1 MLEVKIRQIGNS
13 NGLIL
18 PKEALQS
25 LHLEAGDPTILRQEP
40 GGVLIMKKKSLRTLG
55 KGQNST
61 EFEYT
66 GSVGDGVFLLFKR
79 SKPAKIDAALFEQAM
94 RDHAG
99 KTVVGGFDKKDIHPG
114 GLGEWLYL
122 ASNRAL
128 TPQHA
133 SFMAAIL
140 CAEAGVKHHHEG
152 NSVLLTF
159 P

>member
-1 MLEVKIRQIGNS
+1 MLEAKIRQIGNS

-18 PKEALQS
+18 PKEALQA
-25 LHLEAGDPTILRQEP
+25 LHLAPGDPTVIRQEP
-40 GGVLIMKKKSLRTLG
+40 GGILIMKKKSLRTLG
-55 KGQNST
+55 KGQKST

-66 GSVGDGVFLLFKR
+66 GSIRDGVFLLFRK
-79 SKPAKIDAALFEQAM
+79 SEPAKIDSLLFEQAM

-99 KTVVGGFDKKDIHPG
+99 KTLTGGFDKKNVQPG
-114 GLGEWLYL
+114 GFGEWLYL

-140 CAEAGVKHHHEG
+140 CSEAGVKHHHNG
-152 NSVLLTF
+152 NAVMLTF